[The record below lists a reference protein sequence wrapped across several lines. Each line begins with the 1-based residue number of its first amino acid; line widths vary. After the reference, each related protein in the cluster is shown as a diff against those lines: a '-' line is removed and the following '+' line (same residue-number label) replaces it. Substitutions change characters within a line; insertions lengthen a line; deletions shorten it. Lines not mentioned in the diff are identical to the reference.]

1 MVFLVIILLV
11 LELMLVYILD
21 FEVKRLNGVST
32 FLTCLQLFVAKS
44 T

>member
-21 FEVKRLNGVST
+21 FEVKRLNGVCPP
-32 FLTCLQLFVAKS
+32 L
-44 T
+44 